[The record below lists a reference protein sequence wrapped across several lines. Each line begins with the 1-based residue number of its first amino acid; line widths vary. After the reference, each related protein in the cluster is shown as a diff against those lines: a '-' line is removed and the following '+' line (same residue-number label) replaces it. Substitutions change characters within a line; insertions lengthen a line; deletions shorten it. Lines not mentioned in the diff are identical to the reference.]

1 MTSLHDTTGHPS
13 GTPCGS
19 RFGLAYSPGLP
30 LWCERLIPGP
40 SGFPPRACATTSRRG
55 FAALRYGHRPGPPT
69 RPAFTPRGSPVSRLL
84 PRQYALMTRQPC
96 CGNRTPHPTR
106 FQARIGGPGADGITR
121 GHLASHRDH
130 VGPMYR
136 PELCARPGVSAFAS
150 SPVPLPPVAL
160 GRLGAHTPAGF
171 PRLPTCT
178 RGPQRWACGHRPRV
192 SPRPEAG

>member
-1 MTSLHDTTGHPS
+1 VWEPLRFSL
-13 GTPCGS
+13 
-19 RFGLAYSPGLP
+19 FAWSPP
-30 LWCERLIPGP
+30 LVRPLISLSPL
-40 SGFPPRACATTSRRG
+40 GFPVQLRFRRPT
-55 FAALRYGHRPGPPT
+55 LRPSSGVPPT

-136 PELCARPGVSAFAS
+136 PELCARPGVSARRPPPLCPSLQSPSGGWELTLEPGGLSPTPTPSAYS
-150 SPVPLPPVAL
+150 S
-160 GRLGAHTPAGF
+160 RRGF
-171 PRLPTCT
+171 PRNRHPVFLH
-178 RGPQRWACGHRPRV
+178 GPQRWACGHRPRV